1 MLSITVKE
9 NRDSVVKFDEET
21 DHSFLQLMQF
31 FCDTN
36 KFIMLRKVL
45 KMLMILSHGK
55 ATIERGFSVNGK
67 LLVEN
72 LDTESLIAW
81 RYIHDHMRCYDLQ
94 AHNLDIAH
102 ELLDSISSTRKCYFQ
117 SQKERSFANDKSS
130 KDFQLVELNE
140 EISK

>member
-1 MLSITVKE
+1 MLSITLKE
-9 NRDSVVKFDEET
+9 NRDSIVKFDEEA
-21 DHSFLQLMQF
+21 DHSFLQLIQF

-36 KFIMLRKVL
+36 KFVMLRKVL
-45 KMLMILSHGK
+45 KMLMILPHGK

-72 LDTESLIAW
+72 LDTESLIAR
-81 RYIHDHMRCYDLQ
+81 RYIHDHMHSYDLQ

-117 SQKERSFANDKSS
+117 SQKERSLAKEKSS

-140 EISK
+140 ISK